1 MDSELKEALHG
12 AQKLNEE
19 FKATHK
25 VVSEQIEKTGRA
37 SAELSAKV
45 DKINEDVIAKVEAA
59 QARYDE
65 LERRLNRGE
74 LFGGAGD
81 KAEAK
86 ALELK
91 AFNLHL
97 ASFQGL
103 GAQAVQPLSAEAY
116 FGKYKPAFLAY
127 IRGKESA
134 VQQLGPDFMAVL
146 NVGSDP
152 SGGYAVP
159 VDITDR
165 VVSLIY
171 ETSAIRKRAAIRTT
185 SRDRIQIR
193 RDLDQAVLG
202 GWVAEQ
208 ASRAATNT
216 PQIPV
221 PYEIPVHEGYA
232 FPLLSQQELSD
243 AAWDVEA
250 WLVQKLSERYS
261 RDENAAFAG
270 GNGVGKPRGFL
281 TYASA
286 VPSKT
291 AFEKVE
297 QVKTGVNG
305 NFAAAPNGPDIFIDL
320 MGKMKEDYLG
330 SASWAMTRTTL
341 AAARKLKD
349 SQGRYQVELEPGLNG
364 RPGFSILGFEVDRW
378 ADMPEIASGSLS
390 IALANWA
397 QAYQIVDHASGMS
410 SLRDPYTQK
419 PNIGVYTIKR
429 VGGDVANFEAIK
441 LAQFSA

>member
-1 MDSELKEALHG
+1 MDADLKEALFG
-12 AQKLNEE
+12 AQKLNKE
-19 FKATHK
+19 FEATHK
-25 VVSEQIEKTGRA
+25 KVTEQLEKNGHVQ
-37 SAELSAKV
+37 AELSAKV
-45 DKINEDVIAKVEAA
+45 DKINEDVIAKVEGA
-59 QARYDE
+59 QKRFDD
-65 LERRLNRGE
+65 LERRLNKSD

-86 ALELK
+86 TLELK
-91 AFNLHL
+91 AFNQRL
-97 ASFQGL
+97 AGL
-103 GAQAVQPLSAEAY
+103 AALGSPSAQPMSAEAY
-116 FGKYKPAFLAY
+116 FGKYKPAYIAY
-127 IRGKESA
+127 IRGKEAA
-134 VQQLGPDFMAVL
+134 VQQLGGDFMAAL
-146 NVGSDP
+146 TVGSDP

-171 ETSAIRKRAAIRTT
+171 ETSAMRKRAAVRST

-221 PYEIPVHEGYA
+221 PYEIPVHEAYA

-250 WLVQKLSERYS
+250 WLIQKLVQRFG
-261 RDENAAFAG
+261 RDENAAFVG

-286 VPSKT
+286 VPSKA
-291 AFEKVE
+291 AFEKIE
-297 QVKTGVNG
+297 QVKTGVSAD
-305 NFAAAPNGPDIFIDL
+305 FAASPNGPDIFIKL
-320 MGKMKEDYLG
+320 MGKMKEDYLAG
-330 SASWAMTRTTL
+330 AAWAMTRSTL
-341 AAARKLKD
+341 ALARLLKD
-349 SQGRYQVELEPGLNG
+349 SQGRYQVQLEQGVNG
-364 RPGFSILGFEVDRW
+364 RPTFSILGFEVDRW
-378 ADMPEIASGSLS
+378 ADMPEIAASSLS

-397 QAYQIVDHASGMS
+397 EAYQIVDHASGMS

-441 LAQFSA
+441 LAQFAA